1 MKKTIITLLAL
12 AGVASAGD
20 TQFLD
25 LSKDITV
32 GNLTY
37 TASTG
42 KITTTTPGDLYTAP
56 NNKAETNVII
66 TMNLTAAMSVTTD
79 TKIVELDYNSN
90 KDVSLLA
97 TTTGLV
103 GAWNGSAYGD
113 NEVAWDNLMADS
125 NVFTGA
131 DGNKYITLMLTQWN
145 NNSINFHVNTSNGLL
160 INTPSLGAGS
170 ISSMDALYVNNAFV
184 AGLEVTPS
192 WKDGDTN
199 CQTATATFNAV
210 MKQKLLVPEPA
221 TSTLSLLAL
230 AGLAAR
236 RRRK

>member
-25 LSKDITV
+25 LSQTTTV

-37 TASTG
+37 TESTG
-42 KITTTTPGDLYTAP
+42 KITTTNASDLYIVSSG
-56 NNKAETNVII
+56 KAETNVIL
-66 TMNLTAAMSVTTD
+66 TMNLTAAMSVTAN
-79 TKIVELDYNSN
+79 TKIVELDYNDS

-103 GAWNGSAYGD
+103 GAWNGGAYGG
-113 NEVAWDNLMADS
+113 NEVSWNALMADS

-145 NNSINFHVNTSNGLL
+145 NGSPNFHVNTSNGLL
-160 INTPSLGAGS
+160 IDTPGLGSSS
-170 ISSMDALYVNNAFV
+170 ISSMDALYVNNAYV

-192 WKDGDTN
+192 WKYSEADR
-199 CQTATATFNAV
+199 QAATATFNAV
-210 MKQKLLVPEPA
+210 MEQKLLIPEPA
-221 TSTLSLLAL
+221 TATLSLLAL

>member
-12 AGVASAGD
+12 AGAASAGD

-25 LSKDITV
+25 LSQDITV

-37 TASTG
+37 TESTG
-42 KITTTTPGDLYTAP
+42 KITTALATDLYQVS
-56 NNKAETNVII
+56 NNKAETNVIL
-66 TMNLTAAMSVTTD
+66 TMNLTAAMSVTTN
-79 TKIVELDYNSN
+79 TKIVELDYNDN
-90 KDVSLLA
+90 RDVSILA
-97 TTTGLV
+97 TATGLV
-103 GAWNGSAYGD
+103 GGWNGASHGD
-113 NEVAWDNLMADS
+113 NEVSWKDLMANS

-131 DGNKYITLMLTQWN
+131 DGNKYITLMLSQWN
-145 NNSINFHVNTSNGLL
+145 NQNISYHVNTSNGLL
-160 INTPSLGAGS
+160 INTSGLGSSS

-192 WKDGDTN
+192 WKNDDTSR
-199 CQTATATFNAV
+199 QAATAAFNTV
-210 MKQKLLVPEPA
+210 MVQKLVPEPA
-221 TSTLSLLAL
+221 TATLSLLAL